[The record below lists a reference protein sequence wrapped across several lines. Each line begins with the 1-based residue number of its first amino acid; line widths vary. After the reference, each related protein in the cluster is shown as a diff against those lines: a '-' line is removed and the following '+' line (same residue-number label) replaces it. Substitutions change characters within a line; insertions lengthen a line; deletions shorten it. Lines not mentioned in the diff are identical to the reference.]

1 MPIAKQNVSAQQLYS
16 ELRQLLIQVRWLK
29 RTCFILLIFN
39 IIAAVVLW
47 ILHNP
52 QSFGV

>member
-1 MPIAKQNVSAQQLYS
+1 MSFAKQNVSAQQLYS

-29 RTCFILLIFN
+29 RACLMLLIFN
-39 IIAAVVLW
+39 IVAAVILW

-52 QSFGV
+52 QSFGF